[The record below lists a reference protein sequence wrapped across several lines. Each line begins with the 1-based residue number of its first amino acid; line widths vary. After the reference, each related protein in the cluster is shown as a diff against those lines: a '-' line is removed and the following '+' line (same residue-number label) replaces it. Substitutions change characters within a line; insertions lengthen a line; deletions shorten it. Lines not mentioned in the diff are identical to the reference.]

1 MPQRRLTKRLAQRD
15 IQCSESASSCDDD
28 EVFDQQHPDGNDGKD
43 QYSYLDDIMAK
54 YDEIK
59 NRRLLKMYLKLST
72 DNTKKE

>member
-28 EVFDQQHPDGNDGKD
+28 EVLDQQYPDDLSAEVHAQQGKD
-43 QYSYLDDIMAK
+43 QYRYLDDIMAK

-59 NRRLLKMYLKLST
+59 NRRLL
-72 DNTKKE
+72 